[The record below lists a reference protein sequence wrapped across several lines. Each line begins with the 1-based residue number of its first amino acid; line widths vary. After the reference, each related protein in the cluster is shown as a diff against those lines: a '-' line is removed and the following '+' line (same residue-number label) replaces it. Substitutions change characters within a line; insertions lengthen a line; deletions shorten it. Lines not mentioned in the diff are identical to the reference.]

1 MFVYVYDNKGKDVG
15 GKYLQILVEYLDKYS
30 ISYKVLNDDELSC
43 SGGADALFVLGG
55 DGTILWLIE
64 YANRNKIPLIGVNV
78 GKLGFLSEFE
88 VGEIELAVKLFSE
101 SKFVIDSRTTLKIT
115 FDNKVYYCL
124 NDVYLQRIYTKE
136 SGCMTA
142 DIIVSIDGRL
152 AERFKGDGVII
163 SSPTGSTAY
172 SLSAGGPILAP
183 NVNAFSITPIAAHAF
198 SQRTIVCS
206 SDSKCAI
213 TLLGRASA
221 NLFADGRY
229 ISQINKGENIKVEKA
244 ESNTLFLRKETFDFY
259 NRLSEKLK
267 FDSAGERCVK
277 S

>member
-1 MFVYVYDNKGKDVG
+1 MFVYVYDNKGKDIG
-15 GKYLQILVEYLDKYS
+15 GKYLEILIEYLNKYS
-30 ISYKVLNDDELSC
+30 ISYKILDDEKLSGFG
-43 SGGADALFVLGG
+43 SADALFVLGG
-55 DGTILWLIE
+55 DGTILWLVE
-64 YANRNKIPLIGVNV
+64 YANRNKIPLIGINV

-88 VGEIELAVKLFSE
+88 VGEIKLAVKLFSE
-101 SKFVIDSRTTLKIT
+101 NKFSIDSRTTLKIT
-115 FDNKVYYCL
+115 LDNKVYYSL

-198 SQRTIVCS
+198 SQRAIVC
-206 SDSKCAI
+206 DSNSMCEM
-213 TLLGRASA
+213 TLAGGALV
-221 NLFADGRY
+221 NLFADGKY
-229 ISQINKGENIKVEKA
+229 ISQINKSESVKVEKA
-244 ESNTLFLRKETFDFY
+244 ENDTMFLRKENFDFY

-267 FDSAGERCVK
+267 FDSGKGCVEL
-277 S
+277 